1 VGKTLL
7 DSTADGKYLATTTY
21 KGKTV
26 VAYSDTQRGL
36 LKLATWSGS
45 KWVIQTVDGEGTK
58 GGKTNMQMRTL
69 GRGMAKVANQ
79 MKSSRSK

>member
-1 VGKTLL
+1 MDKK
-7 DSTADGKYLATTTY
+7 D
-21 KGKTV
+21 
-26 VAYSDTQRGL
+26 
-36 LKLATWSGS
+36 LKQDKKMIAGAVHKHEKKLHPGQPMTKFA
-45 KWVIQTVDGEGTK
+45 K

>member
-1 VGKTLL
+1 MDKADLKQDKKMMAGAVHKHEKRMHPGKPMTEF
-7 DSTADGKYLATTTY
+7 A
-21 KGKTV
+21 
-26 VAYSDTQRGL
+26 
-36 LKLATWSGS
+36 
-45 KWVIQTVDGEGTK
+45 K

>member
-1 VGKTLL
+1 MDKADLKQDKKMMAGAVHKHEKRMHPGKPMTKF
-7 DSTADGKYLATTTY
+7 A
-21 KGKTV
+21 
-26 VAYSDTQRGL
+26 
-36 LKLATWSGS
+36 
-45 KWVIQTVDGEGTK
+45 K

>member
-1 VGKTLL
+1 MDKKDLKQDKKMIAGAVHKHEKKMHPGKPMTKF
-7 DSTADGKYLATTTY
+7 A
-21 KGKTV
+21 
-26 VAYSDTQRGL
+26 
-36 LKLATWSGS
+36 
-45 KWVIQTVDGEGTK
+45 K